1 MNGSLVLLHLAG
13 AISLLLWATRMVR
26 TGVERAYGDRLK
38 YKMRYIISKPLFA
51 VSFGLFTAMI
61 LQSSTAITLLV
72 GSFVESGFVSG
83 LAGLMAVRGGELGS
97 ALVVKILSYDLT
109 IVVPLC
115 LLIGTCIFMTT
126 EKREWRQ
133 IGRIVI
139 GIGLLI
145 LSLQMISEA
154 TEPLRDSAILP
165 SIIRYLSTDP
175 VSTFLLAAALTYL
188 LHSSIAGIIL
198 LINFANYDL
207 IHAQLC
213 VIMVLGVN
221 FGSSLIA
228 PLLTRNAS
236 PNTRLVPLGNLLMRG
251 AGSILA
257 LILFLS
263 FQPPITWFGN
273 DPSTQ
278 VINAH
283 IIFNVFI
290 LLAGIPLS
298 KWVLKLTTKIVQ
310 VSTKKTQSDKA
321 FNLSDQTALDDSV
334 LERPTLALSNVMRE
348 VIHIC
353 DLVDIMLEK
362 IMGLY
367 EKPDPDIIREL
378 NQLNTILDKKHI
390 AIKLYLARLA
400 GQKLSDEEA
409 LQTQELLGACI
420 KLDQAGDIIIHNM
433 LMLVK
438 KKQQKNLQFS
448 NEGWN
453 DLLRFHAIVLANAHI
468 AFNVLVSRDT
478 HTAHLL
484 VQKKDQLRNLEKEMS
499 LKHFKRLREGDL
511 TNIESSSLHLDT
523 VRDLKQINSLLTS
536 MIYPILEAQGLL
548 QSSRLRN
555 PIEQK
560 TAKSSL

>member
-26 TGVERAYGDRLK
+26 TGVERAYGDKLK
-38 YKMRYIISKPLFA
+38 YKMRHVISKPLFA
-51 VSFGLFTAMI
+51 VSFGLFAAMI

-97 ALVVKILSYDLT
+97 ALVVKVLSYDLT

-126 EKREWRQ
+126 EKRDWRQ
-133 IGRIVI
+133 VGRIVI

-145 LSLQMISEA
+145 LSLQMISTA

-165 SIIRYLSTDP
+165 NIINYLSNDP

-188 LHSSIAGIIL
+188 FHSSIAGIIL
-198 LINFANYDL
+198 LVNFANYDL

-213 VIMVLGVN
+213 VVMVLGVN

-228 PLLTRNAS
+228 PLLTRNA
-236 PNTRLVPLGNLLMRG
+236 PPYTRLVPLGNLLMRG
-251 AGSILA
+251 AGSILV
-257 LILFLS
+257 LILFLL
-263 FQPPITWFGN
+263 FQPSITWLGDN
-273 DPSTQ
+273 TSTQ
-278 VINAH
+278 VINTH

-298 KWVLKLTTKIVQ
+298 KWILKLTTKIVYIN
-310 VSTKKTQSDKA
+310 TKRMQPDKTL
-321 FNLSDQTALDDSV
+321 NLSDQTALDDSV

-378 NQLNTILDKKHI
+378 NQLNTILDKKHT

-438 KKQQKNLQFS
+438 KKQQKSLQFS
-448 NEGWN
+448 NDEWN
-453 DLLRFHAIVLANAHI
+453 DLLHFHAIVLANAHI

-511 TNIESSSLHLDT
+511 KNIESSSLHLDT

-536 MIYPILEAQGLL
+536 MIYPILEAHGLL

-555 PIEQK
+555 P
-560 TAKSSL
+560 AK

>member
-26 TGVERAYGDRLK
+26 TGFERAYGDKLK
-38 YKMRYIISKPLFA
+38 YKMRHVISKPFFA

-109 IVVPLC
+109 IAVPLC

-126 EKREWRQ
+126 EKRDWRQ
-133 IGRIVI
+133 IGRIII

-145 LSLQMISEA
+145 LSLQMISAA

-165 SIIRYLSTDP
+165 NIISYLSTDSI
-175 VSTFLLAAALTYL
+175 STFLLAAALTYL

-198 LINFANYDL
+198 LVNFANYDL

-213 VIMVLGVN
+213 VVMVLGVN

-251 AGSILA
+251 AGSILI
-257 LILFLS
+257 LILFLF
-263 FQPPITWFGN
+263 FQPPITWLGN
-273 DPSTQ
+273 NASTQ

-298 KWVLKLTTKIVQ
+298 KWVLKLTTKIVHL
-310 VSTKKTQSDKA
+310 SAKKTQTNKTL
-321 FNLSDQTALDDSV
+321 NLSDQTALDDSV
-334 LERPTLALSNVMRE
+334 LDRPTLALSNVMRE

-378 NQLNTILDKKHI
+378 SQLNSILDKKHT

-409 LQTQELLGACI
+409 LQTQELLSACI
-420 KLDQAGDIIIHNM
+420 KLDQAGDIIMHNM

-438 KKQQKNLQFS
+438 KKQQKALQFS
-448 NEGWN
+448 SDGWN

-468 AFNVLVSRDT
+468 AFNVLVSRNT

-499 LKHFKRLREGDL
+499 LKHFKRLREG
-511 TNIESSSLHLDT
+511 NFKNVESSSLHLDT

-536 MIYPILEAQGLL
+536 MIYPILEAKGLL
-548 QSSRLRN
+548 KSSRLRN
-555 PIEQK
+555 PSEQQ
-560 TAKSSL
+560 TVKS

>member
-13 AISLLLWATRMVR
+13 AISLLLWATRMIR
-26 TGVERAYGDRLK
+26 TGVERAYGERLK
-38 YKMRYIISKPLFA
+38 YKMRHVISNPFFA
-51 VSFGLFTAMI
+51 ISFGLFTAMI

-97 ALVVKILSYDLT
+97 AFVVKILSYNLT

-115 LLIGTCIFMTT
+115 LLTGTCIFMTT

-145 LSLQMISEA
+145 LSLQMVSTA
-154 TEPLRDSAILP
+154 TKPLHDSAILP
-165 SIIRYLSTDP
+165 NIISYLSTDP
-175 VSTFLLAAALTYL
+175 ISTFLLAAILTYL

-198 LINFANYDL
+198 LVNFANYDL

-213 VIMVLGVN
+213 IIMVLGVN

-236 PNTRLVPLGNLLMRG
+236 PKARLVPLGNLLMRG
-251 AGSILA
+251 AGSILI

-263 FQPPITWFGN
+263 FQPPITWLGN
-273 DPSTQ
+273 DASTQ

-298 KWVLKLTTKIVQ
+298 KWVLKLTTNLVHESIKRTQ
-310 VSTKKTQSDKA
+310 TDKTL
-321 FNLSDQTALDDSV
+321 NLANQTALDESV
-334 LERPTLALSNVMRE
+334 LERPTLALSNAMRE

-367 EKPDPDIIREL
+367 EKPDAYIIREL
-378 NQLNTILDKKHI
+378 NQLNTILDKKHT

-400 GQKLSDEEA
+400 GQKLSDGEA

-438 KKQQKNLQFS
+438 KKQQKALQFTK
-448 NEGWN
+448 EGWN

-511 TNIESSSLHLDT
+511 KNIESSSLHLDT

-536 MIYPILEAQGLL
+536 MTYPILEAKGLL
-548 QSSRLRN
+548 QNSRLRN
-555 PIEQK
+555 PTKE
-560 TAKSSL
+560 

>member
-26 TGVERAYGDRLK
+26 TGVERAYGDKLK
-38 YKMRYIISKPLFA
+38 YKMRHVISKPLFA
-51 VSFGLFTAMI
+51 VSFGFFAAMI

-72 GSFVESGFVSG
+72 ASFVESGFVTG

-97 ALVVKILSYDLT
+97 AFVVKILSYDLT
-109 IVVPLC
+109 IIVPLC

-145 LSLQMISEA
+145 LSLQMISTA

-165 SIIRYLSTDP
+165 NIISYLSADP
-175 VSTFLLAAALTYL
+175 ISTFLLAAVLTYI

-198 LINFANYDL
+198 LVNFANYDL

-236 PNTRLVPLGNLLMRG
+236 PNIRLVPLGNLLMRG
-251 AGSILA
+251 AGSILV
-257 LILFLS
+257 LILFLF
-263 FQPPITWFGN
+263 FQPSITWLGSN
-273 DPSTQ
+273 PSAQ

-283 IIFNVFI
+283 IIFNIFI

-298 KWVLKLTTKIVQ
+298 KWVLKLTTKIVY
-310 VSTKKTQSDKA
+310 VSTKKTQTDKTL
-321 FNLSDQTALDDSV
+321 NLSDQTALDDSV

-353 DLVDIMLEK
+353 DIVDIMLEK

-367 EKPDPDIIREL
+367 EKPDSDIIREL

-438 KKQQKNLQFS
+438 KKQQKGLQFS
-448 NEGWN
+448 SDGWN

-511 TNIESSSLHLDT
+511 KNIESSSLHLDT

-536 MIYPILEAQGLL
+536 MIYPILEEQGLL

-555 PIEQK
+555 PSEQQ
-560 TAKSSL
+560 TAKS

>member
-13 AISLLLWATRMVR
+13 AVSLLLWATRMVR
-26 TGVERAYGDRLK
+26 TGVERAYGDKLK
-38 YKMRYIISKPLFA
+38 YKMCHVISKPLFA

-126 EKREWRQ
+126 EKRDWRQ

-175 VSTFLLAAALTYL
+175 VSTFLLAATLTYL

-263 FQPPITWFGN
+263 FQPPITWFG
-273 DPSTQ
+273 DKPSTQ

-298 KWVLKLTTKIVQ
+298 KWVLKLTTQIVQ
-310 VSTKKTQSDKA
+310 ISTKKTQGDKTL
-321 FNLSDQTALDDSV
+321 NLSDQTALDDSV
-334 LERPTLALSNVMRE
+334 IERPTLALSNVKRE

-433 LMLVK
+433 LMLIK

-448 NEGWN
+448 SEGWD

-468 AFNVLVSRDT
+468 AFNVLVSHDT

-499 LKHFKRLREGDL
+499 LKHLKRLREGDL
-511 TNIESSSLHLDT
+511 TNVESSNLHLDT

-555 PIEQK
+555 PAEQ
-560 TAKSSL
+560 

>member
-13 AISLLLWATRMVR
+13 AVSLLLWSTRMVR
-26 TGVERAYGDRLK
+26 TGIERAYGDRLK
-38 YKMRYIISKPLFA
+38 YNMRHVISKPLFA
-51 VSFGLFTAMI
+51 VSFGLFTAMV

-83 LAGLMAVRGGELGS
+83 VAGLMAVRGGELGS
-97 ALVVKILSYDLT
+97 ALVVKILTYDLT
-109 IVVPLC
+109 LVVPLC

-126 EKREWRQ
+126 QKREWRQ

-145 LSLQMISEA
+145 LSLQMISTA
-154 TEPLRDSAILP
+154 TEPLRDSEILP

-198 LINFANYDL
+198 LVNFANYDL
-207 IHAQLC
+207 IHTQLC
-213 VIMVLGVN
+213 VVMVLGVN

-251 AGSILA
+251 AGSILV

-263 FQPPITWFGN
+263 FQPPITWLGN
-273 DPSTQ
+273 NASTQ

-298 KWVLKLTTKIVQ
+298 KWVLKLTTHIVHM
-310 VSTKKTQSDKA
+310 STKKTQTDKTL
-321 FNLSDQTALDDSV
+321 NLSDQTALDDSV
-334 LERPTLALSNVMRE
+334 LERPALALSNVMRE

-367 EKPDPDIIREL
+367 ENPDPNIISEL

-400 GQKLSDEEA
+400 GQKLSNEEA
-409 LQTQELLGACI
+409 FQTQELLDACI

-438 KKQQKNLQFS
+438 KKQQKGLKFS
-448 NEGWN
+448 SEGWN
-453 DLLRFHAIVLANAHI
+453 DLLHFHAIVLANAHI

-511 TNIESSSLHLDT
+511 KNVESSSLHLDT

-536 MIYPILEAQGLL
+536 MIYPILEQQGLL

-555 PIEQK
+555 PAEEQ
-560 TAKSSL
+560 TEKS

>member
-13 AISLLLWATRMVR
+13 AISLLLWSTRMVR

-38 YKMRYIISKPLFA
+38 YKMCHVVSKPLFA

-83 LAGLMAVRGGELGS
+83 VAGLMAVRGGELGS
-97 ALVVKILSYDLT
+97 AIVVKILTYDLT
-109 IVVPLC
+109 LVVPLC

-133 IGRIVI
+133 IGRIII

-145 LSLQMISEA
+145 LSLEMISTA
-154 TEPLRDSAILP
+154 TEPLRESEILP

-175 VSTFLLAAALTYL
+175 VSTFLLAAGLTYL

-198 LINFANYDL
+198 LVNFANYDL
-207 IHAQLC
+207 IHTQLC
-213 VIMVLGVN
+213 VVMVLGVN

-251 AGSILA
+251 AGSILI

-263 FQPPITWFGN
+263 FQPPITWLGN
-273 DPSTQ
+273 NAPTQ

-298 KWVLKLTTKIVQ
+298 KWVLKLTTQIVNI
-310 VSTKKTQSDKA
+310 SAKKTQTDKTL
-321 FNLSDQTALDDSV
+321 NLSDQTALDDSV

-367 EKPDPDIIREL
+367 EKPDPNIIREL

-438 KKQQKNLQFS
+438 KKQQKGLQFS
-448 NEGWN
+448 SEGWS

-511 TNIESSSLHLDT
+511 KNVESSSLHLDT

-536 MIYPILEAQGLL
+536 MIYPILEEQGLL

-555 PIEQK
+555 PVEEQ
-560 TAKSSL
+560 TEKS

>member
-1 MNGSLVLLHLAG
+1 MNSSLVLLHLAG

-38 YKMRYIISKPLFA
+38 YKMRHVICKPFFA

-126 EKREWRQ
+126 EKRDWRQ
-133 IGRIVI
+133 IGRIII

-145 LSLQMISEA
+145 LSLQMISTA
-154 TEPLRDSAILP
+154 TEPLRESAILP
-165 SIIRYLSTDP
+165 SIINYLSTDP
-175 VSTFLLAAALTYL
+175 VSTFLLAAVITYF

-198 LINFANYDL
+198 LVNFANYDL
-207 IHAQLC
+207 IHAQMC
-213 VIMVLGVN
+213 IIMVLGVN

-228 PLLTRNAS
+228 PLLTRGAS

-251 AGSILA
+251 AGSILV
-257 LILFLS
+257 LTLFLF
-263 FQPPITWFGN
+263 FQPPISWLGN
-273 DPSTQ
+273 EASTQ

-283 IIFNVFI
+283 IIFNIFI

-298 KWVLKLTTKIVQ
+298 KWVLQLTTKIVHLN
-310 VSTKKTQSDKA
+310 TKKVPTDKIL
-321 FNLSDQTALDDSV
+321 NLSDQTALDDSV

-353 DLVDIMLEK
+353 DLIDIMLEK

-400 GQKLSDEEA
+400 GQRLSDEEA
-409 LQTQELLGACI
+409 LQTQELLGTCI

-438 KKQQKNLQFS
+438 KKQQKGLQFS
-448 NEGWN
+448 SDGWN
-453 DLLRFHAIVLANAHI
+453 DLLKFHAIVLANAHI

-478 HTAHLL
+478 HAAHLL
-484 VQKKDQLRNLEKEMS
+484 VQKKDQLRNLEKEMN
-499 LKHFKRLREGDL
+499 LKHFKRLRESEL
-511 TNIESSSLHLDT
+511 KNVESSSLHLDT

-536 MIYPILEAQGLL
+536 MVYPILEAKGLL

-555 PIEQK
+555 PPEEK
-560 TAKSSL
+560 TVKP

>member
-1 MNGSLVLLHLAG
+1 MNSSLVLLHLAG

-38 YKMRYIISKPLFA
+38 YKMRHVISKPFFA
-51 VSFGLFTAMI
+51 VSFGLLTAMI

-126 EKREWRQ
+126 EKRDWRQ
-133 IGRIVI
+133 IGRIII

-145 LSLQMISEA
+145 LSLQMISAA
-154 TEPLRDSAILP
+154 TEPLRDSAVLP
-165 SIIRYLSTDP
+165 SIISYLSTDP
-175 VSTFLLAAALTYL
+175 VSTFLLAAVLTYL

-198 LINFANYDL
+198 LINFANYNL

-213 VIMVLGVN
+213 IIMVLGVN

-251 AGSILA
+251 AGSIIV
-257 LILFLS
+257 LILFLF
-263 FQPPITWFGN
+263 FQPPITWLGN
-273 DPSTQ
+273 EVSTQ

-283 IIFNVFI
+283 IVFNVFI

-298 KWVLKLTTKIVQ
+298 KWVLQLTTKIVHL
-310 VSTKKTQSDKA
+310 STKKVQTDKIL
-321 FNLSDQTALDDSV
+321 NLSDQTALDDSV

-378 NQLNTILDKKHI
+378 NQLNTILEKKHI

-409 LQTQELLGACI
+409 LQTQELLSTCI

-438 KKQQKNLQFS
+438 KKQQKGLQFS
-448 NEGWN
+448 SDGWN

-478 HTAHLL
+478 HAAHLL
-484 VQKKDQLRNLEKEMS
+484 VQKKDQLRNLEKEMN
-499 LKHFKRLREGDL
+499 LKHFKRLREGEL
-511 TNIESSSLHLDT
+511 KNVESSSLHLDT

-536 MIYPILEAQGLL
+536 MIYPILEAKGLL
-548 QSSRLRN
+548 KSSRLRN
-555 PIEQK
+555 PTE
-560 TAKSSL
+560 

>member
-1 MNGSLVLLHLAG
+1 MHGSLVLLHLAG

-26 TGVERAYGDRLK
+26 TGVERAYGDKLK
-38 YKMRYIISKPLFA
+38 YKMRHVISKPFFA
-51 VSFGLFTAMI
+51 VSFGLFAAMT

-72 GSFVESGFVSG
+72 GSFVESGFISG

-126 EKREWRQ
+126 EKRDWRQ

-145 LSLQMISEA
+145 LSLQMISTA
-154 TEPLRDSAILP
+154 TEPLRESAILP
-165 SIIRYLSTDP
+165 NIIRYLSTDP
-175 VSTFLLAAALTYL
+175 VSSFLLAAALTYL

-198 LINFANYDL
+198 LINLANYDL

-228 PLLTRNAS
+228 PLLTRSAS

-251 AGSILA
+251 AGSILV
-257 LILFLS
+257 LIFFLS
-263 FQPPITWFGN
+263 FQPPITWLGN
-273 DPSTQ
+273 DASIQ

-283 IIFNVFI
+283 IIFNIFI
-290 LLAGIPLS
+290 LFAGIPLS
-298 KWVLKLTTKIVQ
+298 KWILKLTTKIVDL
-310 VSTKKTQSDKA
+310 STKKTQTDKTL
-321 FNLSDQTALDDSV
+321 NLSHQTALDDSV

-353 DLVDIMLEK
+353 DLVDIMLKK
-362 IMGLY
+362 IMELY

-409 LQTQELLGACI
+409 LQTQELLEACI

-438 KKQQKNLQFS
+438 KKQQKGLQFNS
-448 NEGWN
+448 DGWN
-453 DLLRFHAIVLANAHI
+453 DLLRFHSIVLANAHI
-468 AFNVLVSRDT
+468 AFNVLVSHDT

-511 TNIESSSLHLDT
+511 KNIESSSLHLDT

-548 QSSRLRN
+548 QSSRLLN
-555 PIEQK
+555 LTEQQNREF
-560 TAKSSL
+560 

>member
-26 TGVERAYGDRLK
+26 TGIERAYGDRLK
-38 YKMRYIISKPLFA
+38 YKMCHVISKPLFA

-83 LAGLMAVRGGELGS
+83 VAGLMAVRGGELGS
-97 ALVVKILSYDLT
+97 AIVVKILTYDLT
-109 IVVPLC
+109 LVVPLC

-145 LSLQMISEA
+145 LSLEMISTA
-154 TEPLRDSAILP
+154 TEPLRESEILP

-175 VSTFLLAAALTYL
+175 VSSFLLAAGLTYL

-198 LINFANYDL
+198 LVNFANYDL
-207 IHAQLC
+207 IHTQLC
-213 VIMVLGVN
+213 VVMVLGVN

-251 AGSILA
+251 AGSILI

-263 FQPPITWFGN
+263 FHPPITWLGN
-273 DPSTQ
+273 NAPTQ

-298 KWVLKLTTKIVQ
+298 KWVLKLTTQIVNI
-310 VSTKKTQSDKA
+310 SAKKMQANKTL
-321 FNLSDQTALDDSV
+321 NLSDQTALDDSV

-367 EKPDPDIIREL
+367 ENPDPNIIREL

-390 AIKLYLARLA
+390 AIKLYLAQLA

-409 LQTQELLGACI
+409 FQTQELLGACI

-438 KKQQKNLQFS
+438 KKQQKGLQFS
-448 NEGWN
+448 SEGWS

-499 LKHFKRLREGDL
+499 LKHFKRLREGDIK
-511 TNIESSSLHLDT
+511 NVESSSLHLDT

-536 MIYPILEAQGLL
+536 MIYPILEEQGLL
-548 QSSRLRN
+548 QSSRLRT
-555 PIEQK
+555 PAEEQTEK
-560 TAKSSL
+560 T

>member
-1 MNGSLVLLHLAG
+1 MNSSLVLLHLAG

-26 TGVERAYGDRLK
+26 TGVERAYGDKLK
-38 YKMRYIISKPLFA
+38 YKMRHVISKPLFA

-115 LLIGTCIFMTT
+115 LLIGTCISMTT

-145 LSLQMISEA
+145 LSLQMISTA

-165 SIIRYLSTDP
+165 SIIHYLSTDF

-198 LINFANYDL
+198 LVNFANYDL

-213 VIMVLGVN
+213 VVMVLGVN

-251 AGSILA
+251 AGSILV

-263 FQPPITWFGN
+263 FQLPITWLGN
-273 DPSTQ
+273 NASTQ

-298 KWVLKLTTKIVQ
+298 KWVLKLTTKIVYI
-310 VSTKKTQSDKA
+310 STKKTQTDTTL
-321 FNLSDQTALDDSV
+321 NLSNQTALDDSV
-334 LERPTLALSNVMRE
+334 LDRPSLALSNVRRE

-400 GQKLSDEEA
+400 GQKLPDEEA

-438 KKQQKNLQFS
+438 KKQQKGLQFS
-448 NEGWN
+448 SAGWS

-499 LKHFKRLREGDL
+499 LKHFKRLREGNL
-511 TNIESSSLHLDT
+511 KNIESSSLHLDT

-555 PIEQK
+555 PAEQQ
-560 TAKSSL
+560 TAKS

>member
-26 TGVERAYGDRLK
+26 TGVERAYGDKLK
-38 YKMRYIISKPLFA
+38 YKMRHVISKPFFA
-51 VSFGLFTAMI
+51 ISFGLFSAMI

-97 ALVVKILSYDLT
+97 AFVVKILSYDLT

-126 EKREWRQ
+126 EKRDWRQ

-145 LSLQMISEA
+145 LSLQMISTA
-154 TEPLRDSAILP
+154 TEPLRESEILP

-175 VSTFLLAAALTYL
+175 VSSFLLAAILTYL

-198 LINFANYDL
+198 LVNFANYDL

-228 PLLTRNAS
+228 PLLTRRAS

-251 AGSILA
+251 AGSILV

-263 FQPPITWFGN
+263 FQPPITWLGH
-273 DPSTQ
+273 DASSQ

-283 IIFNVFI
+283 IIFNIFI
-290 LLAGIPLS
+290 LFAGIPLS
-298 KWVLKLTTKIVQ
+298 KWVLKLTTEIVHL
-310 VSTKKTQSDKA
+310 STPKTQTDKTL
-321 FNLSDQTALDDSV
+321 NLSHQTALDDSV

-353 DLVDIMLEK
+353 DLVDIMLDK

-438 KKQQKNLQFS
+438 KKQQKSLQFS
-448 NEGWN
+448 SEGWN
-453 DLLRFHAIVLANAHI
+453 DLLRFHSIVLANAHI

-511 TNIESSSLHLDT
+511 KNIESSSLHLDT

-555 PIEQK
+555 PAEQQ
-560 TAKSSL
+560 TRKS

>member
-38 YKMRYIISKPLFA
+38 LKMRYIMSNPFFA
-51 VSFGLFTAMI
+51 VNFGFFTAMI
-61 LQSSTAITLLV
+61 LQSSTAVTLLV
-72 GSFVESGFVSG
+72 GSFVDSGFVSS

-97 ALVVKILSYDLT
+97 ALVTKILSYNLT

-115 LLIGTCIFMTT
+115 LLIGTFIFMAT
-126 EKREWRQ
+126 EKRNWRQ

-139 GIGLLI
+139 GIGLLV
-145 LSLQMISEA
+145 LSLQMTSAA
-154 TEPLRDSAILP
+154 TEPLRDSVILP
-165 SIIRYLSTDP
+165 SIIGYLSTDP
-175 VSTFLLAAALTYL
+175 ISSFLLAAILTYL

-198 LINFANYDL
+198 LVNFANYDL

-221 FGSSLIA
+221 FGSSFIA

-236 PNTRLVPLGNLLMRG
+236 PNTRIVPLGNLLMRG
-251 AGSILA
+251 AGSIFI

-263 FQPPITWFGN
+263 FKPSITWLGN
-273 DPSTQ
+273 DAPTQ

-283 IIFNVFI
+283 IIFNVFT
-290 LLAGIPLS
+290 LFAGIPLS
-298 KWVLKLTTKIVQ
+298 KWVLKLTTKIIH
-310 VSTKKTQSDKA
+310 VSIKKTQTHKII
-321 FNLSDQTALDDSV
+321 NLSDQTALDDSV
-334 LERPTLALSNVMRE
+334 IECPTLALSNVMRE

-362 IMGLY
+362 IMELY
-367 EKPDPDIIREL
+367 EKPDPDIICEL
-378 NQLNTILDKKHI
+378 NQLNTILDKKHT

-400 GQKLSDEEA
+400 RQKLSDEEA
-409 LQTQELLGACI
+409 FQTQELLGACI
-420 KLDQAGDIIIHNM
+420 KLDQAGNIIIHNM
-433 LMLVK
+433 LTLVK
-438 KKQQKNLQFS
+438 KKQQKSLQFS
-448 NEGWN
+448 KDGWN

-511 TNIESSSLHLDT
+511 KNAESSSLHLDT

-548 QSSRLRN
+548 KSSRLRN
-555 PIEQK
+555 PSEQQ
-560 TAKSSL
+560 TAKS

>member
-26 TGVERAYGDRLK
+26 TGVERAYGDKLK
-38 YKMRYIISKPLFA
+38 YKMRHVISKPFFA
-51 VSFGLFTAMI
+51 VSFGLFSAMI

-97 ALVVKILSYDLT
+97 AFVVKILSYDLT

-115 LLIGTCIFMTT
+115 LLSGTFIFMTT

-145 LSLQMISEA
+145 LSLQMISTA
-154 TEPLRDSAILP
+154 TEPLRESEILP
-165 SIIRYLSTDP
+165 SIIRYLSSDP
-175 VSTFLLAAALTYL
+175 LSSFLLAAVLTYL

-198 LINFANYDL
+198 LVNFANYDL

-228 PLLTRNAS
+228 PLLTRSAS

-251 AGSILA
+251 AGSILV
-257 LILFLS
+257 LILFLF
-263 FQPPITWFGN
+263 FQPPITWLGH
-273 DPSTQ
+273 DASSQ

-283 IIFNVFI
+283 IIFNIFI
-290 LLAGIPLS
+290 LFAGIPLS
-298 KWVLKLTTKIVQ
+298 KWVLKLTTSIVHL
-310 VSTKKTQSDKA
+310 STKKTQTDKTLD
-321 FNLSDQTALDDSV
+321 LSHQTALDDSV

-438 KKQQKNLQFS
+438 KKQQKALQFS
-448 NEGWN
+448 SEGWN
-453 DLLRFHAIVLANAHI
+453 DLLRFHSIVLANAHI

-511 TNIESSSLHLDT
+511 KNIESSSLHLDT

-536 MIYPILEAQGLL
+536 MIYPILEAKGLL

-555 PIEQK
+555 PAEQQ
-560 TAKSSL
+560 TSKS

>member
-13 AISLLLWATRMVR
+13 AISLLLWSTRMVR
-26 TGVERAYGDRLK
+26 TGIGRAYGDKLK
-38 YKMRYIISKPLFA
+38 FKMRQVMSNPFFA
-51 VSFGLFTAMI
+51 VSFGLFSAMI
-61 LQSSTAITLLV
+61 LQSSTAVTLLV
-72 GSFVESGFVSG
+72 GSFVNSGFVSS

-109 IVVPLC
+109 TIVPLC
-115 LLIGTCIFMTT
+115 LLSGTCIFMMT
-126 EKREWRQ
+126 EKRDWRQ

-145 LSLQMISEA
+145 LSLQMISKA

-165 SIIRYLSTDP
+165 DIISYLSTDP
-175 VSTFLLAAALTYL
+175 ISSFLLAAILTYL

-207 IHAQLC
+207 INSQLC

-228 PLLTRNAS
+228 PFLTRNTS
-236 PNTRLVPLGNLLMRG
+236 PDTRLVPLGNLLMRG
-251 AGSILA
+251 IGSILI
-257 LILFLS
+257 LILFLF
-263 FQPPITWFGN
+263 FQPPITWLG
-273 DPSTQ
+273 DDAAAQ
-278 VINAH
+278 VINTH

-290 LLAGIPLS
+290 LFASIPLS
-298 KWVLKLTTKIVQ
+298 KLVLKLTTKIVH
-310 VSTKKTQSDKA
+310 VSTTKTQTDKIL
-321 FNLSDQTALDDSV
+321 NLSNQTALDDSV
-334 LERPTLALSNVMRE
+334 IERPTLALSNVLRE

-362 IMGLY
+362 IIELY
-367 EKPDPDIIREL
+367 EKPDPDIIHEL
-378 NQLNTILDKKHI
+378 NQLSIILDKKHI

-438 KKQQKNLQFS
+438 KKQQKGLQFS
-448 NEGWN
+448 DEGWN
-453 DLLRFHAIVLANAHI
+453 DLLRFHTIVLANAHI

-484 VQKKDQLRNLEKEMS
+484 VQKKDQLRDLEKEMD

-511 TNIESSSLHLDT
+511 KNVVSSSLHLDI

-548 QSSRLRN
+548 QSSRLRD
-555 PIEQK
+555 PAEPK
-560 TAKSSL
+560 MAKP

>member
-1 MNGSLVLLHLAG
+1 MNSSLVLLHLAG

-38 YKMRYIISKPLFA
+38 YKMRHVISKPFFA
-51 VSFGLFTAMI
+51 VSFGLLTAMI

-109 IVVPLC
+109 IIVPLC

-126 EKREWRQ
+126 EKRDWRQ
-133 IGRIVI
+133 IGRIII

-145 LSLQMISEA
+145 LSLQMISAA
-154 TEPLRDSAILP
+154 TEPLRDSAVLP
-165 SIIRYLSTDP
+165 SIISYLSTDP
-175 VSTFLLAAALTYL
+175 VSTFLLAAVLTYL

-198 LINFANYDL
+198 LVNFANYNL

-213 VIMVLGVN
+213 IIMVLGVN

-251 AGSILA
+251 AGSILV
-257 LILFLS
+257 LILFLF
-263 FQPPITWFGN
+263 FQPPITWLGN
-273 DPSTQ
+273 EVSTQ

-283 IIFNVFI
+283 IVFNVFI

-298 KWVLKLTTKIVQ
+298 KWVLQLTTKIVHL
-310 VSTKKTQSDKA
+310 STKKVQTDKIL
-321 FNLSDQTALDDSV
+321 NLSDQTALDDSV

-367 EKPDPDIIREL
+367 EKTDPDIIREL
-378 NQLNTILDKKHI
+378 NQLNTILEKKHI

-409 LQTQELLGACI
+409 LQTQELLSTCI

-438 KKQQKNLQFS
+438 KKQQKGLQFS
-448 NEGWN
+448 SDGWN

-478 HTAHLL
+478 HAAHLL
-484 VQKKDQLRNLEKEMS
+484 VQKKDQLRNLEKEMN
-499 LKHFKRLREGDL
+499 LKHFKRLREGEL
-511 TNIESSSLHLDT
+511 KNVESSSLHLDT

-536 MIYPILEAQGLL
+536 MIYPILEAKGLL
-548 QSSRLRN
+548 KSSRLRN
-555 PIEQK
+555 PTE
-560 TAKSSL
+560 

>member
-38 YKMRYIISKPLFA
+38 YKMRHVMSHPFFA
-51 VSFGLFTAMI
+51 VNFGLFTAMI
-61 LQSSTAITLLV
+61 LQSSTAVTLLV

-97 ALVVKILSYDLT
+97 AFVVKILSYDLT
-109 IVVPLC
+109 IFVPLC
-115 LLIGTCIFMTT
+115 LLVGTFIFMAT
-126 EKREWRQ
+126 EKRNWRQ
-133 IGRIVI
+133 IGRIII
-139 GIGLLI
+139 GIGLLV
-145 LSLQMISEA
+145 LSLQMISTA
-154 TEPLRDSAILP
+154 TEPLRDSVILP
-165 SIIRYLSTDP
+165 SIISYLSTDP
-175 VSTFLLAAALTYL
+175 VSTFLLAALLTYL

-198 LINFANYDL
+198 LVNFANYDL

-213 VIMVLGVN
+213 VVMVLGVN

-228 PLLTRNAS
+228 PLLTRNSS

-251 AGSILA
+251 AGSILI

-263 FQPPITWFGN
+263 FQPSITWLGN
-273 DPSTQ
+273 NASTQ

-298 KWVLKLTTKIVQ
+298 KWILKLTTKIVYE
-310 VSTKKTQSDKA
+310 STKKTSTDKTL
-321 FNLSDQTALDDSV
+321 NLSDQTALDDSV

-367 EKPDPDIIREL
+367 EKPDSDIIHEL
-378 NQLNTILDKKHI
+378 NQLNVILDKKHI

-409 LQTQELLGACI
+409 LQTQELLGTCI

-433 LMLVK
+433 LMQVK

-448 NEGWN
+448 NDGWN

-511 TNIESSSLHLDT
+511 KNIESSSLHLDT

-555 PIEQK
+555 PVE
-560 TAKSSL
+560 

>member
-1 MNGSLVLLHLAG
+1 MNGSVVLLHLAG

-26 TGVERAYGDRLK
+26 TGIERAYGDKLR
-38 YKMRYIISKPLFA
+38 YKMRHFISKPLFA
-51 VSFGLFTAMI
+51 VSFGLFSAMI
-61 LQSSTAITLLV
+61 LQSSTTITLLV

-126 EKREWRQ
+126 EKRNWRQ

-145 LSLQMISEA
+145 LSLQMISTA

-175 VSTFLLAAALTYL
+175 VSTFLLAASLTYL

-198 LINFANYDL
+198 LVNFANYNL

-213 VIMVLGVN
+213 VVMVLGVN

-228 PLLTRNAS
+228 PLLTRSAP

-251 AGSILA
+251 AGSILV

-263 FQPPITWFGN
+263 FQPPITWLGHEA
-273 DPSTQ
+273 SAQ

-298 KWVLKLTTKIVQ
+298 KWVLKLTTKIVHTN
-310 VSTKKTQSDKA
+310 TKKTQTDKIL
-321 FNLSDQTALDDSV
+321 NLSDQTALDDSV

-367 EKPDPDIIREL
+367 EKPDPDIICEL

-400 GQKLSDEEA
+400 RQKLSDEEA
-409 LQTQELLGACI
+409 LQTQELLGTCI

-438 KKQQKNLQFS
+438 KKQQKGIQFS
-448 NEGWN
+448 NDEWN
-453 DLLRFHAIVLANAHI
+453 DLLRFHSIVLANAHI
-468 AFNVLVSRDT
+468 AFNVLVSHDT

-511 TNIESSSLHLDT
+511 KNVESSSLHLDT

-555 PIEQK
+555 PSEQQ
-560 TAKSSL
+560 TAKS

>member
-1 MNGSLVLLHLAG
+1 MNTSLVLLHLAG

-38 YKMRYIISKPLFA
+38 YKICHVISKPFFA

-83 LAGLMAVRGGELGS
+83 LAGLLAVRGGELGS
-97 ALVVKILSYDLT
+97 ALVVKVLSYDLT

-115 LLIGTCIFMTT
+115 LLTGTCIFMTT
-126 EKREWRQ
+126 QKRNWRQ
-133 IGRIVI
+133 IGRIII

-145 LSLQMISEA
+145 LSLQMISAA

-165 SIIRYLSTDP
+165 SIISYLSTDP
-175 VSTFLLAAALTYL
+175 ISTFLLAAVLTYL

-198 LINFANYDL
+198 LVNFANYNL
-207 IHAQLC
+207 IQAQLC
-213 VIMVLGVN
+213 IIMVLGVN

-251 AGSILA
+251 AGSILV
-257 LILFLS
+257 LILFLF
-263 FQPPITWFGN
+263 FQPPITWLGN
-273 DPSTQ
+273 ETSTQ

-290 LLAGIPLS
+290 LLAGIPIS
-298 KWVLKLTTKIVQ
+298 KWVLQLTTKIVHL
-310 VSTKKTQSDKA
+310 STKKVQTDKIL
-321 FNLSDQTALDDSV
+321 NLSDQTALDDSV
-334 LERPTLALSNVMRE
+334 LERPALALSNVMRE

-362 IMGLY
+362 IIGLY
-367 EKPDPDIIREL
+367 EKPDPGIIREL

-409 LQTQELLGACI
+409 LQTQELLSTCI

-438 KKQQKNLQFS
+438 KKQQKGLHFS
-448 NEGWN
+448 NDGWN

-468 AFNVLVSRDT
+468 AFNVLVSRNT
-478 HTAHLL
+478 HAAHLL
-484 VQKKDQLRNLEKEMS
+484 VQKKDQLRNLEKEMN
-499 LKHFKRLREGDL
+499 LKHFKRLREGEL
-511 TNIESSSLHLDT
+511 KNVESSSLHLDT

-536 MIYPILEAQGLL
+536 MIYPILEAKGLL
-548 QSSRLRN
+548 KSSRLRN
-555 PIEQK
+555 PNE
-560 TAKSSL
+560 

>member
-1 MNGSLVLLHLAG
+1 MNSSLVLLHLAG
-13 AISLLLWATRMVR
+13 AVSLLLWATRMVR
-26 TGVERAYGDRLK
+26 TGVERAYGDKLK
-38 YKMRYIISKPLFA
+38 YKMRYVISKPLFA
-51 VSFGLFTAMI
+51 ISFGLFSAMV

-126 EKREWRQ
+126 EKRDWRQ

-145 LSLQMISEA
+145 LSLQMISTA
-154 TEPLRDSAILP
+154 TEPLRESEILP

-175 VSTFLLAAALTYL
+175 LSSFLLAAILTYL

-198 LINFANYDL
+198 LVNFANYDL

-228 PLLTRNAS
+228 PLLTRGAS
-236 PNTRLVPLGNLLMRG
+236 PKTRLVPLGNLLMRG
-251 AGSILA
+251 AGSILV

-263 FQPPITWFGN
+263 FQPPITWLGH
-273 DPSTQ
+273 DASSQ

-283 IIFNVFI
+283 IIFNIFI
-290 LLAGIPLS
+290 LFAGIPLS
-298 KWVLKLTTKIVQ
+298 KWVLKLTTSIVHLT
-310 VSTKKTQSDKA
+310 TKKTQTDKIL
-321 FNLSDQTALDDSV
+321 NLSHQTALDDSV

-438 KKQQKNLQFS
+438 KKQQKGLQFS
-448 NEGWN
+448 SDGWN
-453 DLLRFHAIVLANAHI
+453 DLLRFHSIVLANAHI

-511 TNIESSSLHLDT
+511 KNVESSSLHLDT

-555 PIEQK
+555 PAEQQTNK
-560 TAKSSL
+560 T

>member
-38 YKMRYIISKPLFA
+38 YKMRHVISKPLFA
-51 VSFGLFTAMI
+51 VSFGLFAAMI

-97 ALVVKILSYDLT
+97 ALVVKVLSYDLT
-109 IVVPLC
+109 IIVPLC

-126 EKREWRQ
+126 EKRDWRQ
-133 IGRIVI
+133 VGRIVI

-145 LSLQMISEA
+145 LSLQMISTA

-165 SIIRYLSTDP
+165 NIINYLSNDP

-188 LHSSIAGIIL
+188 FHSSIAGIIL
-198 LINFANYDL
+198 LVNFANYDL

-228 PLLTRNAS
+228 PLLTRNA
-236 PNTRLVPLGNLLMRG
+236 PPHTRLVPLGNLLMRG
-251 AGSILA
+251 AGSLLV
-257 LILFLS
+257 LILFLF
-263 FQPPITWFGN
+263 FQPSITWLGDN
-273 DPSTQ
+273 TSSQ
-278 VINAH
+278 VINTH
-283 IIFNVFI
+283 IIFNAFI

-298 KWVLKLTTKIVQ
+298 KWVLKLTTKIVDIN
-310 VSTKKTQSDKA
+310 TKRTQTDKIL
-321 FNLSDQTALDDSV
+321 NLSNQTALDDSV

-367 EKPDPDIIREL
+367 EKPDPDIIHEL
-378 NQLNTILDKKHI
+378 NQLNTILDKKHT
-390 AIKLYLARLA
+390 AIKLYLAQLS

-409 LQTQELLGACI
+409 LQTQELLEACI

-448 NEGWN
+448 SEGWN

-478 HTAHLL
+478 HSAHLL

-499 LKHFKRLREGDL
+499 LKHFKRLRDGNL
-511 TNIESSSLHLDT
+511 KNIESSSLHLDT

-555 PIEQK
+555 PEE
-560 TAKSSL
+560 

>member
-26 TGVERAYGDRLK
+26 TGVERAYGDKLK
-38 YKMRYIISKPLFA
+38 YKMRHVISKPFFA
-51 VSFGLFTAMI
+51 VSFGLLTAMI

-72 GSFVESGFVSG
+72 GSFVESGVVSR
-83 LAGLMAVRGGELGS
+83 LTGLMAVRGGELGS

-115 LLIGTCIFMTT
+115 LLIGTFIFMTT
-126 EKREWRQ
+126 EKRDWRQ

-145 LSLQMISEA
+145 LSLQMISTA

-165 SIIRYLSTDP
+165 SIIDYLSTDS

-198 LINFANYDL
+198 LVNFANYDL

-213 VIMVLGVN
+213 VVMVLGVN

-251 AGSILA
+251 AGSILV
-257 LILFLS
+257 LILFLF
-263 FQPPITWFGN
+263 FQPPITWLGN
-273 DPSTQ
+273 NASTQ

-298 KWVLKLTTKIVQ
+298 KWILKLTTKLVY
-310 VSTKKTQSDKA
+310 VSTKKTQTDKTL
-321 FNLSDQTALDDSV
+321 NLSDQTALDDSV
-334 LERPTLALSNVMRE
+334 LDRPTLALSNVMRE

-438 KKQQKNLQFS
+438 KKQQKGLQFS
-448 NEGWN
+448 SDGWS

-499 LKHFKRLREGDL
+499 LKHFKRLRESDL
-511 TNIESSSLHLDT
+511 KNVESSSLHLDT

-548 QSSRLRN
+548 QSSRLCN
-555 PIEQK
+555 PTEQQ
-560 TAKSSL
+560 TAKS

>member
-1 MNGSLVLLHLAG
+1 MNSSLVLLHLAG

-38 YKMRYIISKPLFA
+38 YKMRHVISKPLFA
-51 VSFGLFTAMI
+51 VSFGLFSAMI

-83 LAGLMAVRGGELGS
+83 VAGLMAVRGGELGS
-97 ALVVKILSYDLT
+97 AFVVKILSYDLT
-109 IVVPLC
+109 TVVPLC
-115 LLIGTCIFMTT
+115 LLIGTSIFMTT

-145 LSLQMISEA
+145 LSLQMISAA
-154 TEPLRDSAILP
+154 TEPLRDSALLP

-198 LINFANYDL
+198 LVNFANYGL

-213 VIMVLGVN
+213 VVMVLGVN

-228 PLLTRNAS
+228 PLLTRNAH
-236 PNTRLVPLGNLLMRG
+236 PNARLVPLGNLLMRG
-251 AGSILA
+251 AGSILI
-257 LILFLS
+257 LVLFLS
-263 FQPPITWFGN
+263 FQPPITWLGN
-273 DPSTQ
+273 TPSTQ

-298 KWVLKLTTKIVQ
+298 QSVLKLTTKIVH
-310 VSTKKTQSDKA
+310 VSTKKTQSDKTL
-321 FNLSDQTALDDSV
+321 NLSDQTALDDSV

-378 NQLNTILDKKHI
+378 NQLNTILDKKHT
-390 AIKLYLARLA
+390 AIKLYLAQLA
-400 GQKLSDEEA
+400 GQKLSDEQA

-438 KKQQKNLQFS
+438 KKQQKGLQFS
-448 NEGWN
+448 SEGWN
-453 DLLRFHAIVLANAHI
+453 DLLRFHSIVLANAHI

-478 HTAHLL
+478 HTARLL
-484 VQKKDQLRNLEKEMS
+484 VQKKDQLRSLEKEMS

-511 TNIESSSLHLDT
+511 KNIESSSLHLDT

-555 PIEQK
+555 SAEQQ
-560 TAKSSL
+560 TAKPSP

>member
-175 VSTFLLAAALTYL
+175 VSTFLLAATLTYL

>member
-13 AISLLLWATRMVR
+13 AVSLLLWATRMVR
-26 TGVERAYGDRLK
+26 TGIERAYGDKLK
-38 YKMRYIISKPLFA
+38 YNMRHVISKPLFA

-83 LAGLMAVRGGELGS
+83 IAGLMAVRGGELGS
-97 ALVVKILSYDLT
+97 ALVVKILTYDLT
-109 IVVPLC
+109 LVVPLC
-115 LLIGTCIFMTT
+115 LLIGTFIFMTT

-145 LSLQMISEA
+145 LSLQMISTA
-154 TEPLRDSAILP
+154 TEPLRDSEILP

-198 LINFANYDL
+198 LVNFANYDL
-207 IHAQLC
+207 IHTQLC
-213 VIMVLGVN
+213 VVMVLGVN

-228 PLLTRNAS
+228 PLLTRSAS

-251 AGSILA
+251 AGSILV

-263 FQPPITWFGN
+263 FQPPIKWLGN
-273 DPSTQ
+273 NASTQ

-298 KWVLKLTTKIVQ
+298 KWVLKLTTHIVHM
-310 VSTKKTQSDKA
+310 STKKTQTDKTL
-321 FNLSDQTALDDSV
+321 NLSDQTALDDSV
-334 LERPTLALSNVMRE
+334 LERPALALSNVMRE

-353 DLVDIMLEK
+353 DLVDIMLAK

-367 EKPDPDIIREL
+367 ENPDPNMIAEL

-400 GQKLSDEEA
+400 GQKLSNEEA
-409 LQTQELLGACI
+409 FQTQELLDACI

-438 KKQQKNLQFS
+438 KKQQKGLKFS
-448 NEGWN
+448 SEGWS
-453 DLLRFHAIVLANAHI
+453 DLLHFHAIVLANAHI

-511 TNIESSSLHLDT
+511 KNVESSSLHLDT

-536 MIYPILEAQGLL
+536 MIYPILEQQGLL

-555 PIEQK
+555 PAEE
-560 TAKSSL
+560 

>member
-26 TGVERAYGDRLK
+26 TGIERAYGDRLK
-38 YKMRYIISKPLFA
+38 YKMCHVILKPLFA

-83 LAGLMAVRGGELGS
+83 VAGLMAVRGGELGS
-97 ALVVKILSYDLT
+97 AIVVKILTYDLT
-109 IVVPLC
+109 LVVPLC

-145 LSLQMISEA
+145 LSLEMISTA
-154 TEPLRDSAILP
+154 TEPLRESEILP

-175 VSTFLLAAALTYL
+175 VSSFLLAAGLTYL

-198 LINFANYDL
+198 LVNFANYDL
-207 IHAQLC
+207 IHTQLC
-213 VIMVLGVN
+213 VVMVLGVN

-251 AGSILA
+251 AGSILI

-263 FQPPITWFGN
+263 FHPPITWLGN
-273 DPSTQ
+273 NAPTQ

-298 KWVLKLTTKIVQ
+298 KWVLKLTTQIVNI
-310 VSTKKTQSDKA
+310 SAKKMQANKTL
-321 FNLSDQTALDDSV
+321 NLSDQTALDDSV

-367 EKPDPDIIREL
+367 ENPDPNIIREL

-438 KKQQKNLQFS
+438 KKQQKSLQFS
-448 NEGWN
+448 SEGWS

-511 TNIESSSLHLDT
+511 KNVESSSLHLDT

-536 MIYPILEAQGLL
+536 MIYPILEEQGLL
-548 QSSRLRN
+548 QSSRLRT
-555 PIEQK
+555 PAEEQTEK
-560 TAKSSL
+560 T

>member
-26 TGVERAYGDRLK
+26 TGVERAYGDKLK
-38 YKMRYIISKPLFA
+38 LKMRYIMSNPFFA

-61 LQSSTAITLLV
+61 LQSSTAVTLLV
-72 GSFVESGFVSG
+72 GSFVDSGFVSG

-97 ALVVKILSYDLT
+97 ALVIKILSYDLT
-109 IVVPLC
+109 TVVPLC
-115 LLIGTCIFMTT
+115 LLIGTFIFMTT
-126 EKREWRQ
+126 EKSDWRQ

-145 LSLQMISEA
+145 LSLQMTSAA
-154 TEPLRDSAILP
+154 TEPLRDSATLP
-165 SIIRYLSTDP
+165 SIINYLSTDP
-175 VSTFLLAAALTYL
+175 ISSFLLAAILTYL

-198 LINFANYDL
+198 LVNFANYNL

-236 PNTRLVPLGNLLMRG
+236 LNARIVPLGNLLMRG
-251 AGSILA
+251 AGSILVLA
-257 LILFLS
+257 LFLFFQPSIAWLGNDTPTQVVNAHIVFNVLILF
-263 FQPPITWFGN
+263 T
-273 DPSTQ
+273 
-278 VINAH
+278 
-283 IIFNVFI
+283 
-290 LLAGIPLS
+290 GIPLS
-298 KWVLKLTTKIVQ
+298 KWVLKLTTKIIYGMA
-310 VSTKKTQSDKA
+310 KKAQTHKII
-321 FNLSDQTALDDSV
+321 NLSDQTALDDSV
-334 LERPTLALSNVMRE
+334 IERPTLALSNVMRE

-378 NQLNTILDKKHI
+378 NHLNTTLDKKHT

-409 LQTQELLGACI
+409 FQTQELLGACI

-438 KKQQKNLQFS
+438 KKQQKGLQFS
-448 NEGWN
+448 SDGWS
-453 DLLRFHAIVLANAHI
+453 DLLHFHSIVLANAHI
-468 AFNVLVSRDT
+468 AFNVLISRDT

-484 VQKKDQLRNLEKEMS
+484 VQKKDQLRNLEKEMG
-499 LKHFKRLREGDL
+499 LKHFKRLREGGIK
-511 TNIESSSLHLDT
+511 NIESSSLHLDT

-536 MIYPILEAQGLL
+536 MTYPILEAQGLL

-555 PIEQK
+555 PPEK
-560 TAKSSL
+560 LTEKP

>member
-38 YKMRYIISKPLFA
+38 YKMRHVISKPLFA

-115 LLIGTCIFMTT
+115 LLIGTFIFMTT
-126 EKREWRQ
+126 EKRNWRQ

-139 GIGLLI
+139 GIGLLV
-145 LSLQMISEA
+145 LSLQMISTA

-165 SIIRYLSTDP
+165 SIISYLSTDA

-198 LINFANYDL
+198 LVNFANYDL

-251 AGSILA
+251 AGSIFV
-257 LILFLS
+257 LILFLF
-263 FQPPITWFGN
+263 FQPPITWLGN
-273 DPSTQ
+273 NASTQ

-298 KWVLKLTTKIVQ
+298 KWVLKLTTKIVHL
-310 VSTKKTQSDKA
+310 STKNTQTNKIL
-321 FNLSDQTALDDSV
+321 NLSEQTALDDSV

-367 EKPDPDIIREL
+367 ENPDPDIIREL
-378 NQLNTILDKKHI
+378 NQLNTILDRKHT

-409 LQTQELLGACI
+409 LQTQELLSACI

-433 LMLVK
+433 LMLIK
-438 KKQQKNLQFS
+438 KKQQKGLQFS
-448 NEGWN
+448 SDGWN
-453 DLLRFHAIVLANAHI
+453 DLLHFHAIVLANAHI

-478 HTAHLL
+478 HAAHLL
-484 VQKKDQLRNLEKEMS
+484 VQKKDQIRNLEKEMS

-511 TNIESSSLHLDT
+511 KNIESSSLHLDT

-548 QSSRLRN
+548 KNSRLRT
-555 PIEQK
+555 PAEQK
-560 TAKSSL
+560 TSKS

>member
-26 TGVERAYGDRLK
+26 TGIERAYGDRLK
-38 YKMRYIISKPLFA
+38 YKMCHVISKPLFA

-83 LAGLMAVRGGELGS
+83 VAGLMAVRGGELGS
-97 ALVVKILSYDLT
+97 AIVVKILTYNLT
-109 IVVPLC
+109 LVVPLC

-145 LSLQMISEA
+145 LSLEMISTA
-154 TEPLRDSAILP
+154 TEPLRESKILP

-175 VSTFLLAAALTYL
+175 VSTFLLAAGLTYL

-198 LINFANYDL
+198 LVNFANYDL
-207 IHAQLC
+207 IHTQLC
-213 VIMVLGVN
+213 IVMVLGVN

-251 AGSILA
+251 AGSILV

-263 FQPPITWFGN
+263 FHPPITWLGN
-273 DPSTQ
+273 NASTQ

-290 LLAGIPLS
+290 LFAGIPLS
-298 KWVLKLTTKIVQ
+298 KWVLKLTTQIVHI
-310 VSTKKTQSDKA
+310 SAKKTQADKTL
-321 FNLSDQTALDDSV
+321 NLSDQTALDDSV
-334 LERPTLALSNVMRE
+334 LERPSLALSNVMRE

-367 EKPDPDIIREL
+367 ENPDPNIICEL

-400 GQKLSDEEA
+400 EQKLSDEEA

-438 KKQQKNLQFS
+438 KKQQKGLQFS
-448 NEGWN
+448 SEGWS
-453 DLLRFHAIVLANAHI
+453 DLLGFHAIVLANAHI

-511 TNIESSSLHLDT
+511 KNVESSSLHLDT

-536 MIYPILEAQGLL
+536 MIYPILEEQGLL

-555 PIEQK
+555 PAEEQTEK
-560 TAKSSL
+560 P

>member
-26 TGVERAYGDRLK
+26 TGVERAYGDKLK
-38 YKMRYIISKPLFA
+38 YKMRHVISKPFFA

-72 GSFVESGFVSG
+72 GSFVESGVVSR
-83 LAGLMAVRGGELGS
+83 LTGLMAVRGGELGS

-115 LLIGTCIFMTT
+115 LLIGTFIFMTT
-126 EKREWRQ
+126 EKRDWRQ

-145 LSLQMISEA
+145 LSLQMISTA

-165 SIIRYLSTDP
+165 SIIDYLSTDS

-198 LINFANYDL
+198 LVNFANYDL

-213 VIMVLGVN
+213 VVMVLGVN

-251 AGSILA
+251 AGSILV
-257 LILFLS
+257 LIFFLF
-263 FQPPITWFGN
+263 FQPPITWLGN
-273 DPSTQ
+273 NASTQ

-298 KWVLKLTTKIVQ
+298 KWILKLTTKLVY
-310 VSTKKTQSDKA
+310 VSTKKTQTDKTL
-321 FNLSDQTALDDSV
+321 NLSDQTALDDSV
-334 LERPTLALSNVMRE
+334 LDRPTLALSNVMRE

-438 KKQQKNLQFS
+438 KKQQKGLQFS
-448 NEGWN
+448 SDGWS

-499 LKHFKRLREGDL
+499 LKHFKRLRESDL
-511 TNIESSSLHLDT
+511 KNVESSSLHLDT

-548 QSSRLRN
+548 QSSRLCN
-555 PIEQK
+555 PTEQQ
-560 TAKSSL
+560 TAKS